1 MQAIEVVY
9 EDGVFKPLKS
19 LDLEIPEGTKIAIEI
34 PKRGLV
40 KRCRGILGKAD
51 EKLLQRFELEATD
64 IR

>member
-9 EDGVFKPLKS
+9 EDGVFNILKS
-19 LDLEIPEGTKIAIEI
+19 LDLEIPEGAKIAIEI

-51 EKLLQRFELEATD
+51 EQLLQRVKLKATD

>member
-34 PKRGLV
+34 PKSV
-40 KRCRGILGKAD
+40 PPITSPC
-51 EKLLQRFELEATD
+51 QRIGFTW
-64 IR
+64 